1 MKQGYFA
8 IIATLLLG
16 ACSLPS
22 QRNTSNKVVCTT
34 GIIADAVQELLKG
47 QDSISVSALMGP
59 GVDPHL
65 YKASQGDIKKLMDA
79 DLIIYNGLHLEGKMN
94 ELFGKMKQHNKLAA
108 AEAIPKERLI
118 NSSNFASAYD
128 PHVWFDLELW
138 AIAVAAMADKLQE
151 QYPALASKI
160 GENEESY
167 LKEINNLHDT
177 LSKIVLQVAQKQ
189 RVLITAHDAFEYF
202 GRQYGFQVRG
212 LQGIS
217 TSSEYG
223 IRDVSN
229 LAQFVHQQGIKAIF
243 IESSIPKRAI
253 EAVQA
258 AVQELGGSVN
268 LGGELYSDALGSADG
283 PAGTYLGMVRT
294 NTNTIV
300 EALK

>member
-1 MKQGYFA
+1 MKYGYSALIA
-8 IIATLLLG
+8 ILLLG
-16 ACSLPS
+16 ACARPTNKS
-22 QRNTSNKVVCTT
+22 TSNKVVCTT
-34 GIIADAVQELLKG
+34 GIIADAVEELLRG
-47 QDSISVSALMGP
+47 QDSISVNALMGP

-65 YKASQGDIKKLMDA
+65 YKASQGDIKKLMEA

-94 ELFGKMKQHNKLAA
+94 ELFEKMQQHNKLAA

-128 PHVWFDLELW
+128 PHVWFDLKLW
-138 AIAVAAMADKLQE
+138 SIAVAAMADKLKE
-151 QYPALASKI
+151 QYPALASKL
-160 GENEESY
+160 EDNKKRY
-167 LKEINNLHDT
+167 LKEINTLHEYVG
-177 LSKIVLQVAQKQ
+177 KMVIQVPEKQ

-202 GRQYGFQVRG
+202 GRQYGFEVRG

-229 LAQFVHQQGIKAIF
+229 LAQYVNGQGIKAIF

-268 LGGELYSDALGSADG
+268 LGGELYSDALGAAEG
-283 PAGTYLGMVRT
+283 EAGTYLGMVRT

>member
-22 QRNTSNKVVCTT
+22 QRSTSNKVVCTT

-47 QDSISVSALMGP
+47 QDSIRVSALMGP

-94 ELFGKMKQHNKLAA
+94 ELFGKMQQHNKLAA

-253 EAVQA
+253 KAVQA

>member
-1 MKQGYFA
+1 MKYGYSALIA
-8 IIATLLLG
+8 ILLLG
-16 ACSLPS
+16 ACARPTNKS
-22 QRNTSNKVVCTT
+22 TSNKVVCTT
-34 GIIADAVQELLKG
+34 GIIADAVEELLRG

-65 YKASQGDIKKLMDA
+65 YKASQGDIKKLMEA

-94 ELFGKMKQHNKLAA
+94 ELFEKMQQHNKLAA

-128 PHVWFDLELW
+128 PHVWFDLKLW
-138 AIAVAAMADKLQE
+138 SIAVAAMADKLKE
-151 QYPALASKI
+151 QYPALASKL
-160 GENEESY
+160 EDNKKRY
-167 LKEINNLHDT
+167 LKEINTLHED
-177 LSKIVLQVAQKQ
+177 LGKMVIQVPEKQ

-202 GRQYGFQVRG
+202 GRQYGFEVRG

-229 LAQFVHQQGIKAIF
+229 LAQYVNSQGIKAIF

-268 LGGELYSDALGSADG
+268 LGGELYSDALGAAEG
-283 PAGTYLGMVRT
+283 EAGTYLGMVRT

>member
-94 ELFGKMKQHNKLAA
+94 ELFGKMQQHNKLAA

-177 LSKIVLQVAQKQ
+177 LSKIVLQVAQNQ

>member
-1 MKQGYFA
+1 MRQGYFV
-8 IIATLLLG
+8 IIATLWLG

-22 QRNTSNKVVCTT
+22 QKSASNKVVCTT
-34 GIIADAVQELLKG
+34 GIIADAVEQLLQG

-79 DLIIYNGLHLEGKMN
+79 DLIIYNGLHLEGKMT
-94 ELFGKMKQHNKLAA
+94 ELFEKMQQHTKLAA
-108 AEAIPKERLI
+108 AEAIPKDKLI

-128 PHVWFDLELW
+128 PHVWFDLKLW
-138 AIAVAAMADKLQE
+138 SIAVSAMADKLQE
-151 QYPALASKI
+151 QYPALASRI
-160 GENEESY
+160 GENEQSY
-167 LKEINNLHDT
+167 LKEINSLHET
-177 LSKIVLQVAQKQ
+177 LSIIVRQVSENQ

-202 GRQYGFQVRG
+202 GRQYGFEVRG

-229 LAQFVHQQGIKAIF
+229 LAQFVYQQGIKAIF

-258 AVQELGGSVN
+258 AVEELGGSVS
-268 LGGELYSDALGSADG
+268 LGGQLYSDALGATDG